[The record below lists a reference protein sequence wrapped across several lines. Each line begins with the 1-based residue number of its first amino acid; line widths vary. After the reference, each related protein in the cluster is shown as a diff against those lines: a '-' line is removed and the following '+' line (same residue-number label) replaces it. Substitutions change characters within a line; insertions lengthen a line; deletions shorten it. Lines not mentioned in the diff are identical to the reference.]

1 VADRR
6 ESFYQ
11 SRLTEMAD
19 RYPGFELSS
28 AEVML
33 NLLYTYDVVSTGSSK
48 FLAEHGLA
56 KSSFNILLNLRHG
69 PPEGMLLHDL
79 GEVLLMTRANV
90 TGLIDHLEEKGL
102 VKRVIDSS
110 DRRARFARI
119 TKKGE
124 GLLDEVAPRH
134 FARITDHMQK
144 LTGNEREML
153 VHLLKKLREEF
164 RPPAETDNEPGQA
177 SMATVVEG

>member
-1 VADRR
+1 MVDRR

-11 SRLTEMAD
+11 TRLPEMAE
-19 RYPGFELSS
+19 RYPGFDLSS

-33 NLLYTYDVVSTGSSK
+33 NLFYTYDVVTACSSK
-48 FLAEHGLA
+48 LLAEHGLA

-69 PPEGMLLHDL
+69 PSEGMLLHDL

-90 TGLIDHLEEKGL
+90 TGLIDHLEERAL
-102 VKRVIDSS
+102 VKRVVDAT

-124 GLLDEVAPRH
+124 ALLDEVKAPLH
-134 FARITDHMQK
+134 FQRSHGR
-144 LTGNEREML
+144 LG
-153 VHLLKKLREEF
+153 
-164 RPPAETDNEPGQA
+164 ETDAGGARELGEAAQETASRIQSDGQRRLRRYP
-177 SMATVVEG
+177 